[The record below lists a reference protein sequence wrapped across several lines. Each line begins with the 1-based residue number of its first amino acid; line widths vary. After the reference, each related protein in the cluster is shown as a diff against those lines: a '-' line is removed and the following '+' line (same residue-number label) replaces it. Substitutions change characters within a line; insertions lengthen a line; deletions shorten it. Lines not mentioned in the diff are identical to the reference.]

1 MDNPTTKVLRDEAA
15 FARVLFYVSLAP
27 LGSGLAGLY
36 LQRFFDIDT
45 ARLPDLAF
53 PLNLPLLAI
62 TYLPQAVIG
71 AAVMAITYLPQAVIG
86 AAVMSAIAALHALRS
101 TARVRTYIRRF
112 GPGADLGRVRTRP

>member
-45 ARLPDLAF
+45 TRLPDLAF
-53 PLNLPLLAI
+53 PLNLPLL
-62 TYLPQAVIG
+62 
-71 AAVMAITYLPQAVIG
+71 AITYLPQAVIG

-112 GPGADLGRVRTRP
+112 GPGAGLGTARTRP